1 MPGMKVE
8 GFQVGGTVLAITYT
22 GADGYYNMNVFLH
35 AEYVEDVGVRVT
47 GQGLYKVQGL
57 FLHRGI
63 DERCDLSFQPDTGGN
78 GDVFSS
84 VQGKVT
90 PWTECASMPGTF
102 FNSSYEVSAIYGMFE
117 LDTYIMAT
125 DSVITYLNIDTTPD
139 FWLYD
144 KVGSSWSPL
153 EILKVG
159 EISETAIDVAC
170 FILPLDVP
178 IAVTSHTT
186 NKTKVWIKK
195 VSIISDGVEV
205 FSRYPETSGDYAY
218 VPNQGVNWEN
228 CRIKYYLKVGTD
240 NGITN
245 PAAGY
250 HYDQVL
256 IEWDPNL
263 SEFTKIGFYSVV
275 GWDGNAGH
283 STYADQG

>member
-1 MPGMKVE
+1 
-8 GFQVGGTVLAITYT
+8 
-22 GADGYYNMNVFLH
+22 
-35 AEYVEDVGVRVT
+35 VT

-78 GDVFSS
+78 GDVLSS

-90 PWTECASMPGTF
+90 PWTECASIPGTF

-139 FWLYD
+139 FWLYSGV
-144 KVGSSWSPL
+144 KSSWSPL

-178 IAVTSHTT
+178 LAFTSRST
-186 NKTKVWIKK
+186 NNTKVWIKK

-205 FSRYPETSGDYAY
+205 FEKYPDTSGDYAY
-218 VPNQGVNWEN
+218 VPNKVVNWEN

-245 PAAGY
+245 PMAGY

-256 IEWDPNL
+256 VEWDPNL
-263 SEFTKIGFYSVV
+263 SEFTKIGNYSVA
-275 GWDGNAGH
+275 GWDEKHGH
-283 STYADQG
+283 QIIPDQ